1 MVDLETVLCEE
12 VRKYA
17 ANGTGIN
24 LRLLPVLDAER
35 QTFAVIAIDHP
46 LRKAM
51 AGVVVLARIAAGH
64 IIIEEDTTD
73 KPLVDALLQRGV
85 PRERI
90 VLAYA
95 GEPLPE
101 TEQSA

>member
-1 MVDLETVLCEE
+1 MVELETVLCEE

-24 LRLLPVLDAER
+24 LRLLPVLDTDR
-35 QTFAVIAIDHP
+35 QTYAVIAVDHP
-46 LRKAM
+46 MRKAM
-51 AGVVVLARIAAGH
+51 AGVVVLARIAAGQ
-64 IIIEEDTTD
+64 IVIEEDTTD
-73 KPLVDALLQRGV
+73 RPLVDALLQRGV

-101 TEQSA
+101 EQSA